1 MKNYTVTFLG
11 PVQGVGFRYTVRALA
26 NRFDVTGYVK
36 NMTDGSV
43 ELVVEAKKS
52 EFELFLQAINKSL
65 VHYIRYKKIEK
76 YDADNLYTNF
86 EIRF

>member
-52 EFELFLQAINKSL
+52 EFESFLQAINNRL
-65 VHYIRYKKIEK
+65 GHYIRDTKIEES
-76 YDADNLYTNF
+76 DADNLYTNF